1 MGEQRNNVV
10 SYEPLTPTAFL
21 ERSARVWAN
30 SPAVIDGDTVWT
42 YAEFFAQATRLAGA
56 LRGLG
61 VEPLD
66 RVAVLGPNCPLLLTS
81 HYAVPYANAVIV
93 ALNHRLN
100 GEEIGAILR
109 HSGAKMLLVDALFA
123 DRVADIV
130 ADHPELTVLL
140 GGPDGTLD
148 ALWENAEPYAAKIE
162 DENTLLALNYTS
174 GTTGAPKGVMY
185 THRGAYLQSLAMAY
199 HTQLDTRSVML
210 WTLPMFHCNG
220 WCFTWAVTAA
230 GATHLCLPTIDTN
243 AIWQHI
249 RNDGVTHLNGAP
261 TVLTM
266 IVNDPDAA
274 NGPAPQTVRVASGG
288 APPSPT
294 LLKELTERGFAIT
307 HLYGLT
313 ETYGPAAICEWQP
326 EWDGA
331 SDVAVRISRQGF
343 GNVVSQHLRVIDGDG
358 NDVPWDAATIGE
370 VAIRGNNVMTGYFN
384 DPERTNEVVCD
395 GWFYSGDLGVIHP
408 DGYIELRDRAKDV
421 IISGGE
427 NITSVEVE
435 QAILA
440 HPAVLECA
448 VVAAPDEHWGEVP
461 VAYVTCR
468 AHHAVSEAELI
479 AHVRSQIAR
488 YKAPR
493 AVILRDDLPKTST
506 GKIQKHV
513 LRVDAAADWA
523 VVSGQTVSVP

>member
-1 MGEQRNNVV
+1 MGEHREQSVA
-10 SYEPLTPTAFL
+10 YEPLTPTAFL
-21 ERSARVWAN
+21 QRSARVWAHR
-30 SPAVIDGDTVWT
+30 PAVVDGDMVWT
-42 YAEFFAQATRLAGA
+42 YADFYDAAQRLAGVLIA
-56 LRGLG
+56 HDVAPG
-61 VEPLD
+61 D
-66 RVAVLGPNCPLLLTS
+66 RVAVLGPNRALLLS
-81 HYAVPYANAVIV
+81 AHYAIPYASAVLV

-100 GEEIGAILR
+100 EDEIAAILR
-109 HSGAKMLLVDALFA
+109 HSGATVLLVDSDFA
-123 DRVADIV
+123 DRVPMIAANNPNV
-130 ADHPELTVLL
+130 TLLL
-140 GGPDGTLD
+140 GGPTGTLD
-148 ALWENAEPYAAKIE
+148 GLWQDATWHCAPVE
-162 DENTLLALNYTS
+162 DENALLALNYTS

-185 THRGAYLQSLAMAY
+185 THRGAYLQSVAMAY
-199 HTQLDTRSVML
+199 HTGLDTRSVML

-220 WCFTWAVTAA
+220 WCFTWAATAA
-230 GATHLCLPTIDTN
+230 GATHLCLATIDT
-243 AIWQHI
+243 AEIWRQI
-249 RNDGVTHLNGAP
+249 RTAGVTHLNGAP

-266 IVNDPDAA
+266 ILNDPDAA

-294 LLKELTERGFAIT
+294 LLKELTQRGFAIT

-326 EWDGA
+326 DWDGA
-331 SDVAVRISRQGF
+331 DDIAVKVSRQGF
-343 GNVVSQHLRVIDGDG
+343 GNVVSENLRVIGADGA
-358 NDVPWDAATIGE
+358 DVPWDATSIGE

-384 DPERTNEVVCD
+384 DPQRTAEVVRG
-395 GWFYSGDLGVIHP
+395 GWFFSGDLGVIHP

-435 QAILA
+435 QAILS

-448 VVAAPDEHWGEVP
+448 VVAAPDNYWGEVP
-461 VAYVTCR
+461 IAYVTCR
-468 AHHAVSEAELI
+468 SGQTVTADDVV
-479 AHVRSQIAR
+479 AHVRVQIAR

-493 AVILRDDLPKTST
+493 AVVMRDELPKTST

-523 VVSGQTVSVP
+523 VMSR

>member
-1 MGEQRNNVV
+1 MGENVNISV
-10 SYEPLTPTAFL
+10 SYEALTPTAFL
-21 ERSARVWAN
+21 KRSACVW
-30 SPAVIDGDTVWT
+30 STRPAVVDGDTTWT
-42 YAEFFAQATRLAGA
+42 YQTFYEKAQKLAGA
-56 LRGLG
+56 LRQMG
-61 VEPLD
+61 VNDGD
-66 RVAVLGPNCPLLLTS
+66 RVAVLGPNRTLMLTA
-81 HYAVPYANAVIV
+81 HYAVPYANAVLV
-93 ALNHRLN
+93 ALNHRL
-100 GEEIGAILR
+100 GPDEITAILR
-109 HSGAKMLLVDALFA
+109 HSGASVLLVDADFA
-123 DRVADIV
+123 SRVNDLANANPSLQIV
-130 ADHPELTVLL
+130 V
-140 GGPDGTLD
+140 GGDGGTLD
-148 ALWENAEPYAAKIE
+148 RLWNDADPYEAEVLDENA
-162 DENTLLALNYTS
+162 LLALNYTS

-220 WCFTWAVTAA
+220 WCFTWAATAA
-230 GATHLCLPTIDTN
+230 GATHLCLPAIDT
-243 AIWQHI
+243 AEIWRQI
-249 RNDGVTHLNGAP
+249 RTAGVTHLNGAP

-294 LLKELTERGFAIT
+294 LLKELTDRGFAIT

-326 EWDGA
+326 DWDGA
-331 SDVAVRISRQGF
+331 SDPAVKVSRQGF
-343 GNVVSQHLRVIDGDG
+343 GNLVSEHLRVIAEDGH
-358 NDVPWDAATIGE
+358 DVPWDAATIGE
-370 VAIRGNNVMTGYFN
+370 VAIRGNNVMTGYYN
-384 DPERTNEVVCD
+384 DPERTAEVVRD

-435 QAILA
+435 QALLSHA
-440 HPAVLECA
+440 AVLECA
-448 VVAAPDEHWGEVP
+448 VVAAPDGHWGEVP
-461 VAYVTCR
+461 VAYVSLKNGKAATQDDL
-468 AHHAVSEAELI
+468 VD
-479 AHVRSQIAR
+479 HVRSQIAR

-493 AVILRDDLPKTST
+493 LVVFRDDLPKTST

-513 LRVDAAADWA
+513 LRVDAANDWA
-523 VVSGQTVSVP
+523 VRSS

>member
-1 MGEQRNNVV
+1 MEEQRSKAV

-21 ERSARVWAN
+21 GRSARVWAKR
-30 SPAVIDGDTVWT
+30 PAVIDGNTVWT
-42 YAEFFAQATRLAGA
+42 YEEFYAQAQRLAGA
-56 LRGLG
+56 LHRQG
-61 VEPLD
+61 VVEGD
-66 RVAVLGPNCPLLLTS
+66 RVAVLGPNRPLLLTA
-81 HYAVPYANAVIV
+81 HYAIPYVKAVIV
-93 ALNHRLN
+93 ALNYRLN
-100 GEEIGAILR
+100 REEITAILR
-109 HSGAKMLLVDALFA
+109 HSGARVILVDGMFA
-123 DRVADIV
+123 DRISEIIV
-130 ADHPELTVLL
+130 DNPDLTVLL
-140 GGPDGTLD
+140 GGPTGTLD
-148 ALWENAEPYAAKIE
+148 ALWKDGQPYIAAVDNE
-162 DENTLLALNYTS
+162 DALLALNYTS

-185 THRGAYLQSLAMAY
+185 THRGGFLQALAMAY

-230 GATHLCLPTIDTN
+230 GATHLCLPTIDTA
-243 AIWQHI
+243 AIWRHI
-249 RNDGVTHLNGAP
+249 RHDGVTHLNGAP

-266 IVNDPDAA
+266 ILNDPDAA
-274 NGPAPQTVRVASGG
+274 NGPTPQTVRVASGG

-294 LLKELTERGFAIT
+294 LLNALSARGFAIT

-326 EWDGA
+326 AWDGTH
-331 SDVAVRISRQGF
+331 DVAVRVSRQGF
-343 GNVVSQHLRVIDGDG
+343 GNIVSEHLRVIDVNG
-358 NDVPWDAATIGE
+358 NDVPWDASTIGE

-384 DPERTNEVVCD
+384 DPKRTAEVVRD
-395 GWFYSGDLGVIHP
+395 GWFFSGDLGVIHP

-435 QAILA
+435 QAILS
-440 HPAVLECA
+440 HPAILECA
-448 VVAAPDEHWGEVP
+448 VVAAPDAHWGEVV

-468 AHHAVSEAELI
+468 ANQQVSAEDLI
-479 AHVRSQIAR
+479 AHVRGQIAR
-488 YKAPR
+488 YKTPR
-493 AVILRDDLPKTST
+493 AVIMRDDLPKTST

-523 VVSGQTVSVP
+523 VVSR

>member
-1 MGEQRNNVV
+1 MGEQTDTMV
-10 SYEPLTPTAFL
+10 SYEPLTPTALL
-21 ERSARVWAN
+21 ERSARVWAER
-30 SPAVIDGDTVWT
+30 PAVVDGDTVWT
-42 YAEFFAQATRLAGA
+42 YAAFHAATKRLAGVVKNA
-56 LRGLG
+56 G
-61 VEPLD
+61 VNAGD
-66 RVAVLGPNCPLLLTS
+66 RVAVLGPNRSLLLS
-81 HYAVPYANAVIV
+81 AHYAVPYASGVLV
-93 ALNHRLN
+93 ALNHRLA
-100 GEEIGAILR
+100 EDEITAILR
-109 HSGAKMLLVDALFA
+109 HSGAKLLLVDGDFA
-123 DRVADIV
+123 DRVAGIT
-130 ADHPELTVLL
+130 AQNPGLTVLV
-140 GGPDGTLD
+140 GGPTGTLD
-148 ALWENAEPYAAKIE
+148 EAWVNATEVADAITDENA
-162 DENTLLALNYTS
+162 LLALNYTS

-220 WCFTWAVTAA
+220 WCFTWAATAA
-230 GATHLCLPTIDTN
+230 GATHLCLPAIDT
-243 AIWQHI
+243 AEIWRHI
-249 RNDGVTHLNGAP
+249 RTTGVTHLNGAP

-266 IVNDPDAA
+266 ILNDPDAA

-326 EWDGA
+326 DWDGA
-331 SDVAVRISRQGF
+331 SDVAVKVSRQGF
-343 GNVVSQHLRVIDGDG
+343 GNVVSQHLRVIDPDG

-370 VAIRGNNVMTGYFN
+370 VAIRGNNVMTGYYN
-384 DPERTNEVVCD
+384 DPQRTAEVVRN
-395 GWFYSGDLGVIHP
+395 GWFFSGDLGVIHP

-435 QAILA
+435 QALLS

-468 AHHAVSEAELI
+468 QSRSATQDELV
-479 AHVRSQIAR
+479 AHVRQHIAR

-493 AVILRDDLPKTST
+493 AVVFRDELPKTST

-513 LRVDAAADWA
+513 LRVDAVADWA
-523 VVSGQTVSVP
+523 VLSG

>member
-1 MGEQRNNVV
+1 MGDEHSNIV

-30 SPAVIDGDTVWT
+30 RPAVIDGDTVWT
-42 YAEFFAQATRLAGA
+42 YAEFYDQAKRLAGA
-56 LRGLG
+56 LHSLEVAEG
-61 VEPLD
+61 D
-66 RVAVLGPNCPLLLTS
+66 RVAVLGPNRPLLLTA
-81 HYAVPYANAVIV
+81 HYAVPYAKAVLV

-100 GEEIGAILR
+100 TDEISVILR
-109 HSGAKMLLVDALFA
+109 HSGAQLLLVDGAFA
-123 DRVADIV
+123 DRIDELIT
-130 ADHPELTVLL
+130 DNPDLTVLV

-148 ALWENAEPYAAKIE
+148 ALWDTAEPYAAPVE
-162 DENTLLALNYTS
+162 DENVLLALNYTS

-199 HTQLDTRSVML
+199 HTELTTRSVML

-230 GATHLCLPTIDTN
+230 GATHLCLPVIDTA
-243 AIWQHI
+243 AIWRHI

-274 NGPAPQTVRVASGG
+274 NGPAPQTVHVASGG

-294 LLKELTERGFAIT
+294 LLQELTERGFAIT

-326 EWDGA
+326 DWDGV
-331 SDVAVRISRQGF
+331 SDVAIRVSRQGF
-343 GNVVSQHLRVIDGDG
+343 GNIVAQHLRVIDRDG

-384 DPERTNEVVCD
+384 NPERTDEVVRD
-395 GWFYSGDLGVIHP
+395 GWFFSGDLGVIHP

-435 QAILA
+435 QAILT
-440 HPAVLECA
+440 HPTVLECA
-448 VVAAPDEHWGEVP
+448 VVAAPDAHWGEVP

-468 AHHAVSEAELI
+468 ANQQITQEELI
-479 AHVRSQIAR
+479 SHVRGQIAR

-493 AVILRDDLPKTST
+493 AVVLRDELPKTST

-513 LRVDAAADWA
+513 LRVDAAVDWA
-523 VVSGQTVSVP
+523 VVSG

>member
-1 MGEQRNNVV
+1 MGEQTDTMV
-10 SYEPLTPTAFL
+10 SYEPLTPTALL
-21 ERSARVWAN
+21 ERSARVWAER
-30 SPAVIDGDTVWT
+30 PAVVDGDTVWT
-42 YAEFFAQATRLAGA
+42 YAAFHAATKRLASVVKNA
-56 LRGLG
+56 G
-61 VEPLD
+61 VNSGD
-66 RVAVLGPNCPLLLTS
+66 RVAVLGPNRSLLLS
-81 HYAVPYANAVIV
+81 AHYAVPFASGVLV
-93 ALNHRLN
+93 ALNHRLA
-100 GEEIGAILR
+100 EDEITAILR
-109 HSGAKMLLVDALFA
+109 HSGAKLLLVDGDFV
-123 DRVADIV
+123 DRVAGIT
-130 ADHPELTVLL
+130 AKNPGLTVLV
-140 GGPDGTLD
+140 GGPTGTLD
-148 ALWENAEPYAAKIE
+148 EAWANATEVADAITDENA
-162 DENTLLALNYTS
+162 LLALNYTS

-220 WCFTWAVTAA
+220 WCFTWAATAA
-230 GATHLCLPTIDTN
+230 GATHLCLPAIDT
-243 AIWQHI
+243 AEIWRHI
-249 RNDGVTHLNGAP
+249 RTAGVTHLNGAP

-266 IVNDPDAA
+266 ILNDPDAA

-294 LLKELTERGFAIT
+294 LLKELTECGFAIT

-326 EWDGA
+326 DWDGA
-331 SDVAVRISRQGF
+331 SDVAVKVSRQGF
-343 GNVVSQHLRVIDGDG
+343 GNVVSQHLRVIDPDG

-370 VAIRGNNVMTGYFN
+370 VAIRGNNVMTGYYN
-384 DPERTNEVVCD
+384 DPQRTAEVVRN
-395 GWFYSGDLGVIHP
+395 GWFFSGDLGVIHP

-435 QAILA
+435 QALLS

-468 AHHAVSEAELI
+468 QSRSATQDELV
-479 AHVRSQIAR
+479 AHVRQHIAR

-493 AVILRDDLPKTST
+493 AVVFRDELPKTST

-523 VVSGQTVSVP
+523 VLSG

>member
-1 MGEQRNNVV
+1 VGEQPENRV
-10 SYEPLTPTAFL
+10 SHQPLTPTAFL
-21 ERSARVWAN
+21 ERSATVWADR
-30 SPAVIDGDTVWT
+30 PAVVDGDVVWT
-42 YAEFFAQATRLAGA
+42 YAAFYDAAKRLARV
-56 LRGLG
+56 LHQRGVTNG
-61 VEPLD
+61 D
-66 RVAVLGPNCPLLLTS
+66 RVAVLGPNRALLLTA
-81 HYAVPYANAVIV
+81 HYAVPYAQAVLV
-93 ALNHRLN
+93 ALNHRLSE
-100 GEEIGAILR
+100 EEITAILA
-109 HSGAKMLLVDALFA
+109 HSGARLLLVDGDFA
-123 DRVADIV
+123 DRVPGLAARNPNV
-130 ADHPELTVLL
+130 ELLV
-140 GGPDGTLD
+140 GGASGTLD
-148 ALWENAEPYAAKIE
+148 DVWAGAAPLAQELTDENA
-162 DENTLLALNYTS
+162 LLALNYTS

-220 WCFTWAVTAA
+220 WCFTWAATAA
-230 GATHLCLPTIDTN
+230 GATHLCLPAIDT
-243 AIWQHI
+243 AVIWQLI
-249 RNDGVTHLNGAP
+249 RNAGVTHLNGAP

-294 LLKELTERGFAIT
+294 LLKELSDRGFAIT

-326 EWDGA
+326 SWDDA
-331 SDVAVRISRQGF
+331 DDVAVKVSRQGF
-343 GNVVSQHLRVIDGDG
+343 GNIVSEQLRVIDSDG
-358 NDVPWDAATIGE
+358 NDVPWDASTIGE
-370 VAIRGNNVMTGYFN
+370 VAIRGNNVMTGYYN
-384 DPERTNEVVCD
+384 DAKRTAEVVRD

-435 QAILA
+435 QALLS

-448 VVAAPDEHWGEVP
+448 VVAAKDNHWGEVP
-461 VAYVTCR
+461 VAYVSCR
-468 AHHAVSEAELI
+468 RGHTVTQQELVD
-479 AHVRSQIAR
+479 HVRNQIAR

-493 AVILRDDLPKTST
+493 AVVFREDLPKTST

-513 LRVDAAADWA
+513 LRVDAAKDWA
-523 VVSGQTVSVP
+523 IVSG